1 MELKVNEQG
10 KVEFELITGK
20 DRVKGVML
28 ESEAMELVSKG
39 KTQKK
44 GGNIIVDNKFIFE
57 LDDVPLDEVDDE
69 PLVVEEKKSKR
80 RLKDEPEKTLS
91 DKPLR
96 KNAKKRK

>member
-20 DRVKGVML
+20 DRVKGAML
-28 ESEAMELVSKG
+28 ESEAMELVRKG

-44 GGNIIVDNKFIFE
+44 GSSIIVDGKFVFG
-57 LDDVPLDEVDDE
+57 LDDVALDEVDDK
-69 PLVVEEKKSKR
+69 PLVEEKPR
-80 RLKDEPEKTLS
+80 RKLKDETEKPLS

-96 KNAKKRK
+96 KNSKKRR

>member
-20 DRVKGVML
+20 DRVKGAML
-28 ESEAMELVSKG
+28 ESEAQELVSKG

-44 GGNIIVDNKFIFE
+44 GGKIIVDNKFIFE

-80 RLKDEPEKTLS
+80 RLKDEPEKPLS

-96 KNAKKRK
+96 KNAEKRK